1 MSSLTTNDVFVHYYD
16 KKFNDT
22 KVTTYIIHIDKY
34 RLILLVELIGIEMIR
49 IEMIRIEIRE

>member
-1 MSSLTTNDVFVHYYD
+1 MSLLTTNDVLCFHVHYYD
-16 KKFNDT
+16 KNFNDT

-34 RLILLVELIGIEMIR
+34 RLISLVELIR

>member
-1 MSSLTTNDVFVHYYD
+1 MSSLTTNDVLRFHVHYYD

-34 RLILLVELIGIEMIR
+34 RLILLVELIGIK
-49 IEMIRIEIRE
+49 MIRIEIRE